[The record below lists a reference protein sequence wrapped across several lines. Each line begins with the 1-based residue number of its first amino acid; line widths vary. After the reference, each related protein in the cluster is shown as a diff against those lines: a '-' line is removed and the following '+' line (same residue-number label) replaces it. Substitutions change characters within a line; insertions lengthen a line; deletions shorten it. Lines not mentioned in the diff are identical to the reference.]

1 MQGDELLKKLADR
14 SDDPVSLNDIP
25 ALQVYTVRQVAAA
38 LGINLGITYEL
49 IRKGEIP
56 AKRLGRR
63 WLVPR
68 EAFHAWLSEVSAV
81 AS

>member
-1 MQGDELLKKLADR
+1 MTGDELLQKIKDR
-14 SDDPVSLNDIP
+14 DDPTSLRDIP
-25 ALQVYTVRQVAAA
+25 APEVYTVRQVAGL
-38 LGINLGITYEL
+38 LGLNLGITYEL
-49 IRKGEIP
+49 VRKGEIP

-68 EAFHAWLSEVSAV
+68 AAFHAWLTDLSAV

>member
-1 MQGDELLKKLADR
+1 MAGSKLLDKIR
-14 SDDPVSLNDIP
+14 ERDDPVSLRDIP
-25 ALQVYTVRQVAAA
+25 SPEVYTVRQVAGMLGLA
-38 LGINLGITYEL
+38 LGMTYDL
-49 IRKGEIP
+49 VRRGEIP

-68 EAFHAWLSEVSAV
+68 AAFHTWLSEIEAV